1 MNSIINNNR
10 EPGEPSFQD
19 EYEPG
24 SSIVVEEDEVIVP
37 VFTPKTS
44 FEPMP
49 HQKVALQ
56 FMKRREQ
63 DNDISGGILALE
75 MGLGKT
81 FTSLYHIAREKSN
94 LPTLIVVPKTVIYTW
109 YTEIKKFFGNS
120 MSVFIFRKENPKLK
134 DITVDDIK
142 LYNVVLTNYEYVRGI
157 ATKLNLYEKVAMQ
170 DMHGTT
176 FGCNI
181 PRRPVLKSKKG
192 ENILFSIHW
201 NRIISD
207 ESHNFSNYKTSLWKT
222 MMCFCATYRWCL
234 TGTPIRNYGNDLYAQ
249 YKFLG
254 YYEPQFDL
262 KKFFELNL
270 KEYIHHVNYE
280 KANIKL
286 TESKYVKV
294 PCKLEK
300 EQAEIYNLFLTE
312 AKSEYKNF
320 TIGGATFAS
329 IFTLFLR
336 LRQIC
341 VAPYTI
347 TPESDSQFKKGKR
360 KIDIK
365 DYEKAQKEIDKMTGG
380 LSTWVRDEKGTAG
393 LNSSKIV
400 ETTKIIKSIPKGEK
414 VIVFT
419 MFKRVIDLLVDKFT
433 NNEGLTKKF
442 ISIDGTV
449 TGTVRDRA
457 IDSFKNSDIDVLFIS
472 YKIGAEGLNI
482 AEANHV
488 ILMENWWSPAIID
501 QAKSRVHRLGQNKPV
516 TIYELYVPST
526 PEVASI
532 EEAILEICENKRKV
546 AKEYFCEGKS
556 EKGGKMDA
564 NTLGKI
570 LNSRRG
576 IAPVKEERKGLHY
589 N

>member
-1 MNSIINNNR
+1 MKSNNNYN
-10 EPGEPSFQD
+10 GCD
-19 EYEPG
+19 DDDYEPG
-24 SSIVVEEDEVIVP
+24 SAIIVEEEEEILP

-49 HQKVALQ
+49 HQKNALA
-56 FMKRREQ
+56 FMYSREQ

-81 FTSLYHIAREKSN
+81 FTSLYHIAREKTN
-94 LPTLIVVPKTVIYTW
+94 MPTLIVVPKTVIYTW
-109 YTEIKKFFGNS
+109 YSEIKKFFGNT
-120 MSVFIFRKENPKLK
+120 MSIFIFRKDNPKLK
-134 DITVDDIK
+134 DITVDNIK
-142 LYNVVLTNYEYVRGI
+142 LYNVVLTNYEYIRGI
-157 ATKLNLYEKVAMQ
+157 ATKLNLYDKVAMQ
-170 DMHGTT
+170 DMYGKF

-181 PRRPVLKSKKG
+181 PKRPVLKEKKG

-201 NRIISD
+201 HRIISD
-207 ESHNFSNYKTSLWKT
+207 ESHNFSNYKTSLWKS

-234 TGTPIRNYGNDLYAQ
+234 SGTPIRNYGDDLYAQ

-254 YYEPQFDL
+254 YYEPEFDL
-262 KKFFELNL
+262 KKFYGSNL
-270 KEYIHHVNYE
+270 KEYIHHINYE

-286 TESKYVKV
+286 TEAKHIKV
-294 PCKLEK
+294 PCLLEK
-300 EQAEIYNLFLTE
+300 EQAEIYNLFLTQ

-341 VAPYTI
+341 IAPFTI

-380 LSTWVRDEKGTAG
+380 LSSWVRNEKGTAG
-393 LNSSKIV
+393 INSSKIV
-400 ETTKIIKSIPKGEK
+400 KATKIINKIPKGEK
-414 VIVFT
+414 IIVFT
-419 MFKRVIDLLVDKFT
+419 MFKRVIDLLVEKFT
-433 NNEGLTKKF
+433 YSEGITKKF

-449 TGTVRDRA
+449 VGTERDRA
-457 IDSFKNSDIDVLFIS
+457 IDTFKNSDIDVLFIS

-488 ILMENWWSPAIID
+488 ILMENWWSPAVID
-501 QAKSRVHRLGQNKPV
+501 QARSRVHRMGQFKPV

-526 PEVASI
+526 SEVASI

-546 AKEYFCEGKS
+546 AREYFSEGKS
-556 EKGGKMDA
+556 EKGGRMDA
-564 NTLGKI
+564 KTLGRI
-570 LNSRRG
+570 LSVRRG
-576 IAPVKEERKGLHY
+576 VSEQPKGLHCDEDK
-589 N
+589 